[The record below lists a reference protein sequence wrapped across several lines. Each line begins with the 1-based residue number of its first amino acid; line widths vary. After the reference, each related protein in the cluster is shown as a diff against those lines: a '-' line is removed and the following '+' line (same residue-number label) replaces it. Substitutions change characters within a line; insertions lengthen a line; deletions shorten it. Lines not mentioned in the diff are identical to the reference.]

1 MESPQEQSDFW
12 FTRLSLKAVQ
22 EDKWAGEVPCYR
34 KKVKVFLVLKFCE
47 AGLTL
52 QLPLLLFPSIFPS
65 IRVFSNKPTLRIRW
79 WKYWSFSFSISPSS
93 EYSGLISFSIDWFDL
108 LAVQGTL
115 KSSPAPQFKSIK
127 NSSLSLFYGLT
138 VTSKYPATVVH
149 NQLIAECVFTLQGS
163 IVILHAEPFC
173 FK

>member
-65 IRVFSNKPTLRIRW
+65 IRVFSNESDLHIRW
-79 WKYWSFSFSISPSS
+79 PKYWSCSFSISPSN
-93 EYSGLISFSIDWFDL
+93 EYSELISFRIDWFDF
-108 LAVQGTL
+108 LAVQGTF
-115 KSSPAPQFKSIK
+115 KSSPAPQLESI
-127 NSSLSLFYGLT
+127 SSLVLSFLYGPTLT
-138 VTSKYPATVVH
+138 
-149 NQLIAECVFTLQGS
+149 S
-163 IVILHAEPFC
+163 IHMMYDVCMEKP
-173 FK
+173 